1 MGAMLFRNR
10 IERHR
15 VQGAFLRG
23 RRYDAVLIGE
33 SHLSMSKLP
42 ALLLSSLLLVI
53 GVARAD
59 ELRPEAAVS
68 DADYPGTLQLS
79 VDATDISRR
88 IYQVRERIPV
98 QAGPLKLWYPQWI
111 PGNHAPTG
119 PINQFAGLVISGN
132 GQRIPWRR
140 DPLDVYAFELE
151 VPAGVDMLEIEF
163 QSLSPT
169 ADDQGRVAMTTE
181 LMSVQWS
188 RLLLYP
194 AGHDAR
200 RIRFEPSLRLP
211 AGWRLGTALESA
223 GSEGDAHRFK
233 PLALVDLVDSPVYA
247 GRHFKRFDLDPGAKI
262 PVHLDVVADAA
273 ELLEAKP
280 QILEAHRALV
290 KQADRVFGP
299 RPFAHYDFLLA
310 LSDQFSDI
318 GLEHHQSSENGTFPG
333 YLTGD
338 APFGD
343 NYLLAHEYTHSWNG
357 KFMRPATLW
366 TPHYNTPMQNDLL
379 WMYEGQT
386 EYWAW
391 VLATRAGLY
400 TPQQAREVL
409 AATAATF
416 EHRAGRGWRNLG
428 DTVYQGIVDFNDAP
442 QAWESWQRGYDFY
455 DEGILVW
462 LDVDTKLGELSKGK
476 RSLDDFARGFFGGHA
491 GRLEVRRYG
500 FDDVAGALEK
510 VQAHDWA
517 GYLRER
523 IDGHGPGAP
532 LDGLARA
539 GWKLVYTD
547 MPNAAIADV
556 EGDQQLDDFSYSIGL
571 KLSRDDGK
579 IDEVLWGSP
588 AYRAGLAKDARLV
601 AVDGTAYT
609 AERLKRAIG
618 AARTTGNALDLLVR
632 QGDAYRTLPIE
643 YRGGLRYPHLE
654 RVAGTPDRL
663 GALLS
668 PRK

>member
-1 MGAMLFRNR
+1 
-10 IERHR
+10 
-15 VQGAFLRG
+15 
-23 RRYDAVLIGE
+23 
-33 SHLSMSKLP
+33 MSRF
-42 ALLLSSLLLVI
+42 ALLLCCLVAFPSSLRAQSSASVPAVADSDFPGVI
-53 GVARAD
+53 
-59 ELRPEAAVS
+59 
-68 DADYPGTLQLS
+68 TLS
-79 VDATDISRR
+79 VDASDVSRR

-98 QAGPLKLWYPQWI
+98 QAGRLKLWYPQWI
-111 PGNHAPTG
+111 PGNHSATG
-119 PINQFAGLVISGN
+119 PINQFAGLMISGN
-132 GQRIPWRR
+132 GRRIQWRR
-140 DPLDVYAFELE
+140 DPLDVYAFVLE
-151 VPAGVDMLEIEF
+151 VPAGVDALEIEF

-169 ADDQGRVAMTTE
+169 AADQGRVAMTTE

-194 AGHDAR
+194 AGYDAR
-200 RIRFEPSLRLP
+200 RIRFQPSLRLP
-211 AGWRLGTALESA
+211 AGWQFGSALEKA
-223 GSEGDAHRFK
+223 GNEGDTIRFQ

-247 GRHFKRFDLDPGAKI
+247 GRYFKRFDLDPGAKV
-262 PVHLDVVADAA
+262 PVHLDVVADAP

-280 QILEAHRALV
+280 GILEAHRALV
-290 KQADRVFGP
+290 RQADRVFGT

-343 NYLLAHEYTHSWNG
+343 NYLLPHEYTHSWNG

-379 WMYEGQT
+379 WVYEGQT

-391 VLATRAGLY
+391 VLAARAGLY

-409 AATAATF
+409 AATAATY
-416 EHRAGRGWRNLG
+416 EHRAGRGWRDLQ

-462 LDVDTKLGELSKGK
+462 LDVDTRLGELSNGK
-476 RSLDDFARGFFGGHA
+476 RSLDDFARGFFGAYA
-491 GRLEVRRYG
+491 GKLEARRYG
-500 FDDVAGALEK
+500 FDDVVGALEK

-523 IDGHGPGAP
+523 IDSHGPGAP

-539 GWKLVYTD
+539 GWKLVYTET
-547 MPNAAIADV
+547 PNLAIADAA
-556 EGDQQLDDFSYSIGL
+556 GDGGYDDFRFSLGLSIA
-571 KLSRDDGK
+571 SEDGK
-579 IDEVLWGSP
+579 VNEVLWEGP
-588 AYRAGLAKDARLV
+588 AYRAGIARDMQVV
-601 AVDGTAYT
+601 AVNGIAYK
-609 AERLKRAIG
+609 AERLQRAIV
-618 AARTTGNALDLLVR
+618 AASQGGQPVELLLR
-632 QGDAYRTLPIE
+632 QGESYRNASLD
-643 YRGGLRYPHLE
+643 YRDGLRHPHLE
-654 RVAGTPDRL
+654 RVPGTPDRL
-663 GALLS
+663 ARMLAPL
-668 PRK
+668 K

>member
-1 MGAMLFRNR
+1 MPRL
-10 IERHR
+10 
-15 VQGAFLRG
+15 
-23 RRYDAVLIGE
+23 
-33 SHLSMSKLP
+33 LSF
-42 ALLLSSLLLVI
+42 ALLSLCLVASPP
-53 GVARAD
+53 GSRAQAATPSTVAVA
-59 ELRPEAAVS
+59 EG
-68 DADYPGTLQLS
+68 DYPGTIALS
-79 VDATDISRR
+79 VDATDVARR
-88 IYQVRERIPV
+88 LYQVRERIPV
-98 QAGPLKLWYPQWI
+98 QPGALKLWYPQWI
-111 PGNHAPTG
+111 PGNHAATG
-119 PINQFAGLVISGN
+119 PINQFAGLVITGN
-132 GQRIPWRR
+132 GQRIQWRR
-140 DPLDVYAFELE
+140 DPLDVYAFVLE
-151 VPAGVDMLEIEF
+151 VPAGVTAIDVEF

-169 ADDQGRVAMTTE
+169 AADQGRVAMTTE

-194 AGHDAR
+194 AGYDAR

-211 AGWRLGTALESA
+211 TGWQFGSALESV
-223 GSEGDAHRFK
+223 STEGDLHRFK

-247 GRHFKRFDLDPGAKI
+247 GLYFKRFDLDPGANI
-262 PVHLDVVADAA
+262 PVHLDVIADAP
-273 ELLEAKP
+273 ELLDAKP

-290 KQADRVFGP
+290 RQADRVFGP

-333 YLTGD
+333 YLNGE
-338 APFGD
+338 APFSD
-343 NYLLAHEYTHSWNG
+343 NYLLPHEYTHSWNG

-366 TPHYNTPMQNDLL
+366 TPHYNTPMQDDLL

-391 VLATRAGLY
+391 VLAARAGLY
-400 TPQQAREVL
+400 TPQQAQEVL

-416 EHRAGRGWRNLG
+416 EHRAGRDWRNLQ

-442 QAWESWQRGYDFY
+442 QAWENWQRGYDFY

-476 RSLDDFARGFFGGHA
+476 RSLDDFARSFFGGYA
-491 GRLEVRRYG
+491 GKLEARRYG
-500 FDDVAGALEK
+500 VDDVINALGR

-547 MPNAAIADV
+547 TPNLAIVDAADDG
-556 EGDQQLDDFSYSIGL
+556 EYDDFRFSLGLSIA
-571 KLSRDDGK
+571 SDEGK
-579 IDEVLWGSP
+579 VNEVLWNGP
-588 AYRAGLAKDARLV
+588 AYRAGIAKDMQVV
-601 AVDGTAYT
+601 AVNDIAYKS
-609 AERLKRAIG
+609 ERLKRAIS
-618 AARTTGNALDLLVR
+618 AAKSGKQAIELLLR
-632 QGDAYRTLPIE
+632 QGDSYRSVRIDYHE
-643 YRGGLRYPHLE
+643 GLRYPHLE
-654 RVAGTPDRL
+654 RIDGAPDGLQRL
-663 GALLS
+663 LA
-668 PRK
+668 PRR

>member
-1 MGAMLFRNR
+1 MRSSLGNC
-10 IERHR
+10 
-15 VQGAFLRG
+15 V
-23 RRYDAVLIGE
+23 V
-33 SHLSMSKLP
+33 SMSKLP
-42 ALLLSSLLLVI
+42 ALLLSSLLLFA
-53 GVARAD
+53 GVAHAN
-59 ELRPEAAVS
+59 EPRPEAVVS
-68 DADYPGTLQLS
+68 GVDYPGTLQLT
-79 VDATDISRR
+79 VDASDLSRR

-98 QAGPLKLWYPQWI
+98 QPGPLKLWYPQWI

-132 GQRIPWRR
+132 GQRIAWRR

-151 VPAGVDMLEIEF
+151 VPAGVDTLEIEF

-169 ADDQGRVAMTTE
+169 ASDQGRVAMTTE

-194 AGHDAR
+194 AGYDAR
-200 RIRFEPSLRLP
+200 RIRFQPSLRLP
-211 AGWRLGTALESA
+211 AGWQFGSALEKESTD
-223 GSEGDAHRFK
+223 GDTIRFQ

-247 GRHFKRFDLDPGAKI
+247 GRYFKRYDLDPGAKV
-262 PVHLDVVADAA
+262 PVHLNVIADAP

-290 KQADRVFGP
+290 KQADRAFGT

-310 LSDQFSDI
+310 LSEQFSGI

-333 YLTGD
+333 YLTGE
-338 APFGD
+338 APFSD
-343 NYLLAHEYTHSWNG
+343 NYLLPHEYTHSWNG
-357 KFMRPATLW
+357 KFMRPARLW

-379 WMYEGQT
+379 WVYEGQT
-386 EYWAW
+386 EFWAW
-391 VLATRAGLY
+391 VLAARAGLY
-400 TPQQAREVL
+400 TPEQAREVL

-416 EHRAGRGWRNLG
+416 EHRAGRNWRDLG

-476 RSLDDFARGFFGGHA
+476 RSLDDFARGFFGGYA
-491 GRLEVRRYG
+491 GKLEARRYG
-500 FDDVAGALEK
+500 FDDVISALEK

-517 GYLRER
+517 VYLRER
-523 IDGHGPGAP
+523 IDSHGPAAP

-547 MPNAAIADV
+547 TPNLAIADAA
-556 EGDQQLDDFSYSIGL
+556 GDGDYDDFRFSLGMSIA
-571 KLSRDDGK
+571 SDDGK
-579 IDEVLWGSP
+579 VNEVLWEGP
-588 AYRAGLAKDARLV
+588 AYRAGIAKDMQVV
-601 AVDGTAYT
+601 AVNGIAYK
-609 AERLKRAIG
+609 AERLQRAIS
-618 AARTTGNALDLLVR
+618 AAKSDRQAIELLLR
-632 QGDAYRTLPIE
+632 QGESYRNVRIDYHE
-643 YRGGLRYPHLE
+643 GLRYPHLE
-654 RVAGTPDRL
+654 RIAGTPDGLQRL
-663 GALLS
+663 LA

>member
-1 MGAMLFRNR
+1 MRASSRN
-10 IERHR
+10 H
-15 VQGAFLRG
+15 V
-23 RRYDAVLIGE
+23 V
-33 SHLSMSKLP
+33 SMSKLP
-42 ALLLSSLLLVI
+42 ALLLSSLLLI
-53 GVARAD
+53 AGMAHAD
-59 ELRPEAAVS
+59 GPRPEAVVS
-68 DADYPGTLQLS
+68 EQDYPGTLQLT
-79 VDATDISRR
+79 VDASDIARR

-111 PGNHAPTG
+111 PGNHAATG
-119 PINQFAGLVISGN
+119 PINQFAGLVISGS

-169 ADDQGRVAMTTE
+169 SSDQGRVAMTTE

-194 AGHDAR
+194 AGYDAR

-211 AGWRLGTALESA
+211 AGWRLGSALESA
-223 GSEGDAHRFK
+223 GSEGDLHRFK

-247 GRHFKRFDLDPGAKI
+247 GRHFKRFDLDPGAKV
-262 PVHLDVVADAA
+262 PVHLDVVADAP

-280 QILEAHRALV
+280 GILEAHRALV
-290 KQADRVFGP
+290 QQADRVFGT

-338 APFGD
+338 APFSD
-343 NYLLAHEYTHSWNG
+343 NYLLPHEYTHSWNG
-357 KFMRPATLW
+357 KSMRPATLW

-379 WMYEGQT
+379 WVYEGQT

-391 VLATRAGLY
+391 VLAARAGLY
-400 TPQQAREVL
+400 TQQQAREVL
-409 AATAATF
+409 AATAATY
-416 EHRAGRGWRNLG
+416 EHRAGRGWRDLQ

-462 LDVDTKLGELSKGK
+462 LDVDTKLGELSKGR
-476 RSLDDFARGFFGGHA
+476 RSLDDFARGFFGGYQ
-491 GRLEVRRYG
+491 GKLEARRYDM
-500 FDDVAGALEK
+500 DDVVNGLDR

-523 IDGHGPGAP
+523 IDSHGPGAP

-539 GWKLVYTD
+539 GWKLVYTET
-547 MPNAAIADV
+547 PNLAIADAA
-556 EGDQQLDDFSYSIGL
+556 GDGEYDDFRFSLGMSIA
-571 KLSRDDGK
+571 SDDGK
-579 IDEVLWGSP
+579 VSEVLWNGP
-588 AYRAGLAKDARLV
+588 AYRAGIAKDMQVV
-601 AVDGTAYT
+601 AVNGIAYK
-609 AERLKRAIG
+609 AERLQRAIT
-618 AARTTGNALDLLVR
+618 AAKPGKQPIELLLR
-632 QGDAYRTLPIE
+632 QGESYRSVRIDYHE
-643 YRGGLRYPHLE
+643 GLRYPHLE
-654 RVAGTPDRL
+654 RIAGTPDRL
-663 GALLS
+663 QRLLA